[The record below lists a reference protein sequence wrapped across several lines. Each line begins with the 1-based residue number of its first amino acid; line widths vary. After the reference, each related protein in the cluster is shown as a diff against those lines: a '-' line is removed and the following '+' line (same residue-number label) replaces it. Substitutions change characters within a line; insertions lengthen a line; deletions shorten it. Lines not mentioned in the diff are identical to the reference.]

1 MLGSDRNKWKRSDLV
16 FKTRVVSSNI
26 AFVIYKLL
34 NMHVE
39 LTRDILISWE
49 TKIFKGKRKVVKI

>member
-1 MLGSDRNKWKRSDLV
+1 MLGSDRNKWKRSELV

-26 AFVIYKLL
+26 AFVIFKLL